1 VRRIQ
6 LGRENP
12 DTPLPPVTN
21 CEFLSCLDDCCYSEF
36 AYLQYEGFVRTAFV
50 AHYILERPECL
61 ATYEGV
67 TICVIGRTPSARW
80 RGALQ

>member
-1 VRRIQ
+1 MF
-6 LGRENP
+6 GRMLLE
-12 DTPLPPVTN
+12 
-21 CEFLSCLDDCCYSEF
+21 SG

-50 AHYILERPECL
+50 AHYILERPQCL